1 MSDTVQPADV
11 SKPNPV
17 LIMAAILAAANVIV
31 AGLVQLDMID
41 EGWLAILN
49 LVVAA
54 LTVAYGVVTR
64 GQVAPWADVAAK
76 ASPNGGLVAG
86 PASNVATGT
95 PVLVS
100 DTAVPPGPPEAGV
113 A

>member
-1 MSDTVQPADV
+1 MSDSVQPADV

-17 LIMAAILAAANVIV
+17 LIMAAVIGAANVIV
-31 AGLVQLDMID
+31 AGLVGLDMID
-41 EGWLAILN
+41 DTWLAILN

-54 LTVAYGVVTR
+54 LTVAYGMVTR

-86 PASNVATGT
+86 PAASQATGS
-95 PVLVS
+95 PVVVET
-100 DTAVPPGPPEAGV
+100 TAVPPGPPEAGV

>member
-17 LIMAAILAAANVIV
+17 LIMAAVIGAINVVV
-31 AGLVQLDMID
+31 AGLVQLDVID
-41 EGWLAILN
+41 DTWLAILN
-49 LVVAA
+49 LIVAA
-54 LTVAYGVVTR
+54 ITVAYGIITR

-86 PASNVATGT
+86 PASTVPTGT
-95 PVLVS
+95 PVMVS
-100 DTAVPPGPPEAGV
+100 DSAVPPSPPEAGV